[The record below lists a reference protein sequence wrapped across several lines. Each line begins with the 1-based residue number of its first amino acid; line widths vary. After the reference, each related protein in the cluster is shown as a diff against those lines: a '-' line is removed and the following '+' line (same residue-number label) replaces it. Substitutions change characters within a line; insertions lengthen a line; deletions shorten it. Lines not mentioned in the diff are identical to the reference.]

1 MNDLSLQDSSK
12 EQPAESAVPDL
23 NDIPDIDDDI
33 GGAGVTEPED
43 EATASQAATGNTNV
57 DSSGATLSVRTYD
70 CFITYDKYYQTPRM
84 WLSGLSPARQPLTT
98 EEIFQDISSDYA
110 QKTVTIEPFPHKEG
124 VSMAS
129 VHPCKHANVMKKVI
143 ERMNGAVKEQ
153 QRKQKEAMNAGAGLG
168 NTTEAETDKKE
179 KKKGWGITSAVKKA
193 TGVGAAK
200 APKQEE
206 DEVEGL
212 RVDQCMISAS
222 ILASGFTD
230 LHAIDL
236 LVFLKFLSNVVPTIE
251 LDATTSL

>member
-1 MNDLSLQDSSK
+1 
-12 EQPAESAVPDL
+12 VPDL

-43 EATASQAATGNTNV
+43 EATASLPATGNAHV
-57 DSSGATLSVRTYD
+57 DSLGATLSVRTYD

-153 QRKQKEAMNAGAGLG
+153 QRKQKEAVSAGAGSG
-168 NTTEAETDKKE
+168 NIAAEVEGDKKE

-200 APKQEE
+200 AAPKQEE

-212 RVDQCMISAS
+212 RVDQCTCIAWLRAS
-222 ILASGFTD
+222 PVLTC
-230 LHAIDL
+230 
-236 LVFLKFLSNVVPTIE
+236 LSQTCSSSSSFC
-251 LDATTSL
+251 LT